1 MIQVKNAC
9 KSFQLNKKEAKKQG
23 RTRNVAVDAVS
34 FICESGEVLALL
46 GSNGA
51 GKTTTLRLLSTALE
65 VDSGEIWIDDIAV
78 HKFPRQAR
86 KKIGFLSNNTPLY
99 RRLTVRE
106 NLMFFGQLYGLEKAY
121 IDQRISTLS
130 QELSF
135 ETYLDQKVDS
145 LSTGMAQKASIVR
158 SIIHEPDVII
168 LDEPTTGLDVEASQQ
183 ILEFIL
189 LQKSLNKSII
199 FSTHHM
205 NEVELLASSIC
216 LIQNGKT
223 NFTGSVAE
231 AKAHTGHDNLT
242 QVFLSLIGK
251 EVA

>member
-1 MIQVKNAC
+1 
-9 KSFQLNKKEAKKQG
+9 
-23 RTRNVAVDAVS
+23 
-34 FICESGEVLALL
+34 
-46 GSNGA
+46 
-51 GKTTTLRLLSTALE
+51 LSTALE
-65 VDSGEIWIDDIAV
+65 VDSGEIWIDGIPV
-78 HKFPRQAR
+78 HQYPRRAR

-99 RRLTVRE
+99 RRLSVRE
-106 NLMFFGQLYGLEKAY
+106 NLCFFGQLYGLEKDY
-121 IDQRISTLS
+121 MDQRITTLS

-135 ETYLDQKVDS
+135 EAYLDQKVDS

-183 ILEFIL
+183 ILEFVL
-189 LQKSLNKSII
+189 LQKSLGKSII

-223 NFTGSVAE
+223 NFTGSISA
-231 AKAHTGHDNLT
+231 AKTQTGHDNMT
-242 QVFLSLIGK
+242 HVFLSLIGK